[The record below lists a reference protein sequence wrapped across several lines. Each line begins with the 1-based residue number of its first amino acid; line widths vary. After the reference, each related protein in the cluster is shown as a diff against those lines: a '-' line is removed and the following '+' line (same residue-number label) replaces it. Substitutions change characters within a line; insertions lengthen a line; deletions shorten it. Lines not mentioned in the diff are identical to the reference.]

1 MGNGFFS
8 ITEIELLTGGK
19 GVLPPPRPV
28 PFSASMSDKTLFE
41 KICDKEIP
49 ADIVFEDD
57 RCVAF
62 RDISPQAP
70 LHILVIPRKPIP
82 RVGLAADGD
91 EALLGHLLLT
101 AAKVARAEG
110 VADSG
115 YRLVINNGPHGGEAV
130 PHLHVHLLGSRQLQW
145 PPG

>member
-1 MGNGFFS
+1 MA
-8 ITEIELLTGGK
+8 E
-19 GVLPPPRPV
+19 
-28 PFSASMSDKTLFE
+28 KTLFE

-49 ADIVFEDD
+49 ATLVHEDD

-70 LHILVIPRKPIP
+70 LHILIIPRKPIP
-82 RVGLAADGD
+82 RIGLAEAED

-101 AAKVARAEG
+101 AAKVARGEG
-110 VADSG
+110 IADGG

-130 PHLHVHLLGSRQLQW
+130 PHLHVHLLGGRQMKW